1 MKIYHYTDASGH
13 AEIKRTK
20 VIRRSQRG
28 QQRDG
33 IFGDG
38 VYLTSLDPHDHNK
51 EEIARNNWNNG
62 WRANLGK
69 SDYYIEIEMSSLD
82 RDLLEANNS
91 DGRDVYIY
99 KSDIYLDDSIWKS
112 GKNSEWTP
120 LQITGAVL
128 GGVAAAG
135 AIVGGIKLLGSL
147 LYSNDG
153 ASSSGD
159 ESKKKRK

>member
-1 MKIYHYTDASGH
+1 MKLYHYTDASGH
-13 AEIKRTK
+13 AEINRTK
-20 VIRRSQRG
+20 VIRLSQRG

-38 VYLTSLDPHDHNK
+38 VYLTTLDPHDHNK

-99 KSDIYLDDSIWKS
+99 KSDIDLDDFVWKS
-112 GKNSEWTP
+112 GKNSEWT
-120 LQITGAVL
+120 ITGAVL

-135 AIVGGIKLLGSL
+135 AIVGGIMLLGSL
-147 LYSNDG
+147 LSSNDG
-153 ASSSGD
+153 SSGD
-159 ESKKKRK
+159 ESKKRRK